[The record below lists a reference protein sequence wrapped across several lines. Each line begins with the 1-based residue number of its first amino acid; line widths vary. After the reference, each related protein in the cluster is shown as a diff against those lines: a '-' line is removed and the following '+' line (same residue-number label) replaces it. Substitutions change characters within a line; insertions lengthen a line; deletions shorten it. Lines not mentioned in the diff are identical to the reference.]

1 MNLFE
6 NLEIGGETLRAEVA
20 VDDTLR
26 ELAQACDYTFDG
38 VSSFTVPTMI
48 PPTGYKLGLII
59 GGSGTGKSSL
69 LKHFGAPSAHTW
81 DGGRAVASQVDPE
94 LLMRI
99 GLSSIPSLCRPYHVL
114 SEGEKHRADIA
125 RAVAEG
131 APVIDEF
138 TSVVHRKLARSI
150 CFGVRK
156 LIDAQEGA
164 RLVLATCHEDVAE
177 WLEPD
182 WVFNTN
188 TGKLVEGR
196 FGRAQ
201 IDVSMF
207 PCSVK
212 AWSLFAR
219 HHYLTGDINA
229 GARCWLAVDGGEPA
243 AFVSAVPFPRRN
255 LKRGWRGHRVVVL
268 PDYQGLGLGSRLSD
282 AVAQLFV
289 DDGCRYFAKTAH
301 PKLGEHRERS
311 PLWRATSMNKASR
324 ASSYLSDRES
334 RATAGAYRSFN
345 YEAHAHRICYSHEY
359 VGARDA

>member
-6 NLEIGGETLRAEVA
+6 NLEIGGETLRAKVA

-48 PPTGYKLGLII
+48 PPTEYKLGLII

-99 GLSSIPSLCRPYHVL
+99 GLSSIPSLCRPHHVL

-125 RAVAEG
+125 RTVAEG

-207 PCSVK
+207 PCSVQ
-212 AWSLFAR
+212 AWPIFAR
-219 HHYLTGDINA
+219 HHYLIGDINA
-229 GARCWLAVDGGEPA
+229 SARCWLAVDGDEPV
-243 AFVSAVPFPRRN
+243 AFVSAVSLPSGSI
-255 LKRGWRGHRVVVL
+255 KRGWRGHRVVVL

-311 PLWRATSMNKASR
+311 PLWCATSKNARARLDYVREGRRGSKFDSR
-324 ASSYLSDRES
+324 
-334 RATAGAYRSFN
+334 N
-345 YEAHAHRICYSHEY
+345 PEAHAHRICYSHEY

>member
-1 MNLFE
+1 MSDLFSS
-6 NLEIGGETLRAEVA
+6 LRVGGETLESRVSL
-20 VDDTLR
+20 DDTLSQ
-26 ELAQACDYTFDG
+26 LSQACDYGFDG
-38 VSSFTVPTMI
+38 VSRFTVPSMI
-48 PPTGYKLGLII
+48 PPVDYTLGLII

-69 LKHFGAPSAHTW
+69 LKHFGAPSTHTW

-125 RAVAEG
+125 RAVTEG

-196 FGRAQ
+196 GGKAR
-201 IDVSMF
+201 INVSMF
-207 PCSVK
+207 PCAPQ
-212 AWSLFAR
+212 AWPIFAR
-219 HHYLTGDINA
+219 HHYLSADINA
-229 GARCWLAVDGGEPA
+229 GARCWLAVDGEEPV
-243 AFVSAVPFPRRN
+243 AFVSALPFPSGSVE
-255 LKRGWRGHRVVVL
+255 RGWREHRTVVL

-282 AVAQLFV
+282 TVAKLFV
-289 DDGCRYFAKTAH
+289 DEGCRYFSKTAH
-301 PKLGEHRERS
+301 PKFGEHRQRS
-311 PLWRATSMNKASR
+311 PLWRATSMNARVRLGYGRKGRKGSR
-324 ASSYLSDRES
+324 FDPR
-334 RATAGAYRSFN
+334 N
-345 YEAHAHRICYSHEY
+345 PEAHAHRFCYSHEY
-359 VGARDA
+359 VGGAL